1 MHLHLELAAPG
12 WDRPA
17 GSVMAERNRTMAISR
32 ALIDVATSLANIG
45 ARRRHPPRP
54 YRLHDHLEGA

>member
-32 ALIDVATSLANIG
+32 ALIEVATSLAYMG
-45 ARRRHPPRP
+45 AREDGIRR
-54 YRLHDHLEGA
+54 DHIAFTIT